1 MQESFSVFYRFLYQL
16 HWTFSKFEM
25 LKKSKL
31 YCLSVY
37 QCSFGAVTSIP
48 FIHALSIFPCSWCSL
63 FCVPGL
69 PALPIST
76 SWIGLLER
84 RSHASPKCIQLLQLW
99 RCNCES
105 LWWKPMSLLNRYNI
119 VDLKAGLAHSN
130 EKRRRLL
137 LQYKNRKNNVE

>member
-31 YCLSVY
+31 YWLSVY

-48 FIHALSIFPCSWCSL
+48 FIHALSMFPCSWCSL

-84 RSHASPKCIQLLQLW
+84 RSHVSPKCIQLLQLW

-105 LWWKPMSLLNRYNI
+105 LWWKPMSLLNRYI
-119 VDLKAGLAHSN
+119 VDLKAGFHTRTKKGDDFCCN
-130 EKRRRLL
+130 TKIERIT
-137 LQYKNRKNNVE
+137 